1 MYYLPE
7 FGSAPIL
14 MSEMASFLSSR
25 GHNIEVIT
33 TIPRPPHHRNFR
45 GRIYQKINEDGFCI
59 KRFRTNFT
67 VHHIGRLVAWSIYMG
82 FSILNLLAVKKGD
95 VLFLRL
101 PPLQLGVT
109 GFVAKKLRG
118 AKVLLSVQDIHP
130 DLSITSGLLKKK
142 WAIGLAQRFEKW
154 IYRNSDE
161 IVIISEGFKRNLENK
176 NVESSKLKVIPNW
189 VDTEVLQPLP
199 KDNPLSQKLSLNK
212 NFVVMYSG
220 TITLSSFESLEK
232 VLEAA
237 SALQNEAG
245 LEFVIVGEGLKKPDL
260 VQKAKDLNLN
270 NVTFLPFQPYEDLPF
285 LLAASNVLLVPLD
298 KEKTQLSVPSKLYNY
313 IAAGRPILGLTD
325 SSSEVARIIN
335 EANCGLSA
343 ESENREM
350 IVKKIL
356 AMKNSPENCKKFG
369 QNARQY
375 CVEFYSKDKVLQK
388 YESSINSLRQ

>member
-130 DLSITSGLLKKK
+130 DLSITSGLLKKN
-142 WAIGLAQRFEKW
+142 GP
-154 IYRNSDE
+154 SDWP
-161 IVIISEGFKRNLENK
+161 SALKNGFTG
-176 NVESSKLKVIPNW
+176 I
-189 VDTEVLQPLP
+189 QM
-199 KDNPLSQKLSLNK
+199 KLS
-212 NFVVMYSG
+212 
-220 TITLSSFESLEK
+220 SS
-232 VLEAA
+232 
-237 SALQNEAG
+237 
-245 LEFVIVGEGLKKPDL
+245 
-260 VQKAKDLNLN
+260 AKDLKGIYKIR
-270 NVTFLPFQPYEDLPF
+270 T
-285 LLAASNVLLVPLD
+285 
-298 KEKTQLSVPSKLYNY
+298 
-313 IAAGRPILGLTD
+313 
-325 SSSEVARIIN
+325 SSHQ
-335 EANCGLSA
+335 
-343 ESENREM
+343 
-350 IVKKIL
+350 
-356 AMKNSPENCKKFG
+356 NS
-369 QNARQY
+369 R
-375 CVEFYSKDKVLQK
+375 
-388 YESSINSLRQ
+388 